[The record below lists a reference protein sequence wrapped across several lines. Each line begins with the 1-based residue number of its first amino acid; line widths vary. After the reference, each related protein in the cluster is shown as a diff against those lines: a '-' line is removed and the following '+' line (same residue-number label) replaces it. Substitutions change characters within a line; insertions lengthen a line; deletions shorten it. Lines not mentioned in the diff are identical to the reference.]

1 MEREI
6 ILQKFGE
13 NLKRIRESK
22 GLTQEAVAYNS
33 GLSRSYYAEVEL
45 GRRNPSLINLTRIA
59 EALQQT
65 VSELL
70 INLS

>member
-1 MEREI
+1 MTRED

-13 NLKRIRESK
+13 NLKKVRETK

-33 GLSRSYYAEVEL
+33 GLSRSYYTEVEL
-45 GRRNPSLINLTRIA
+45 GRRNPSLINLTKLA
-59 EALQQT
+59 EALQIT

-70 INLS
+70 NY

>member
-1 MEREI
+1 MNREV

-13 NLKRIRESK
+13 NLKKVRESK

-33 GLSRSYYAEVEL
+33 GLSRSYYTEVEL

-59 EALQQT
+59 EALQLT

-70 INLS
+70 NY